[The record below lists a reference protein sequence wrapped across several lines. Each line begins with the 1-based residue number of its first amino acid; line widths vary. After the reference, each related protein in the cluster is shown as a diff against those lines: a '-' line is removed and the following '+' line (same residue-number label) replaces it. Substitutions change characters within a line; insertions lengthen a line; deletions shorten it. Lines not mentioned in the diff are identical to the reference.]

1 MLNKNLQNLENNGQ
15 ISQPLRQ
22 TCNAAGLDRPRPIHG
37 DEVRKEFPM
46 ARAGEVRSRAN
57 RIVEKTAKHWEIA

>member
-1 MLNKNLQNLENNGQ
+1 
-15 ISQPLRQ
+15 
-22 TCNAAGLDRPRPIHG
+22 
-37 DEVRKEFPM
+37 V